1 VCSAI
6 FWAWSAIKQ
15 KLWANRRKSRDDE
28 KPRHGSGRR
37 GSYRFLVPRL
47 HVSDTGFGEPE
58 IDSPGFA
65 SNARGPL
72 TLRCWAGTRAA
83 KSLSNVQEGGS
94 DSDGVC
100 LVRSRRNNPFFCD
113 LEALVPSHPIRC
125 IVEKTGAV
133 LHCIKCT

>member
-1 VCSAI
+1 VTRA
-6 FWAWSAIKQ
+6 
-15 KLWANRRKSRDDE
+15 
-28 KPRHGSGRR
+28 
-37 GSYRFLVPRL
+37 LVK
-47 HVSDTGFGEPE
+47 PE

-72 TLRCWAGTRAA
+72 TLRCWAGTRTA
-83 KSLSNVQEGGS
+83 KSPSNVQEGGS

-100 LVRSRRNNPFFCD
+100 LVRSRSNDPFFCE
-113 LEALVPSHPIRC
+113 LEALVPSHPIGC